1 VPPIYRKFDS
11 TKHKL
16 PKFGCREGQGDKVLS
31 YINRAAG
38 PSSFFMLDQEKV
50 GVKLNESVI
59 VKGKPMNRNQIFV
72 SG

>member
-1 VPPIYRKFDS
+1 LDVEGGEGIKASLTLIVQQD
-11 TKHKL
+11 L
-16 PKFGCREGQGDKVLS
+16 PH
-31 YINRAAG
+31 
-38 PSSFFMLDQEKV
+38 FFILDQEKV